1 MDQLGLKFAEV
12 PISCYYTVLVV
23 WNGLDWI
30 GLKLVETQ
38 GGGEVL
44 VMISITLYFGF
55 PFQSGLPQIYLF
67 H

>member
-1 MDQLGLKFAEV
+1 MLLHSTSGVEW
-12 PISCYYTVLVV
+12 T
-23 WNGLDWI
+23 GLDWAQA
-30 GLKLVETQ
+30 GRNP

>member
-38 GGGEVL
+38 GGGKCW
-44 VMISITLYFGF
+44 S
-55 PFQSGLPQIYLF
+55 
-67 H
+67 